1 MTIIYASQVVLFA
14 AWLMQFI
21 AWRREAVAR
30 QQLELQVEKLQ
41 ALATM
46 RRHPAVR
53 NRPLPGWAR
62 EMEGDADA

>member
-21 AWRREAVAR
+21 AWRRAVVAC

-46 RRHPAVR
+46 RRHPATR
-53 NRPLPGWAR
+53 NRPLPEWAQHL
-62 EMEGDADA
+62 EGDIDA

>member
-46 RRHPAVR
+46 RRHPAIR
-53 NRPLPGWAR
+53 NRPLPQWAR
-62 EMEGDADA
+62 ETEEGR

>member
-1 MTIIYASQVVLFA
+1 MTVQTISLALA
-14 AWLMQFI
+14 LLAWLLQFI

-41 ALATM
+41 TVATI

-62 EMEGDADA
+62 EMEGGADA

>member
-1 MTIIYASQVVLFA
+1 MAQVAVVVALL
-14 AWLMQFI
+14 AWLMQFV

-30 QQLELQVEKLQ
+30 QKLELQVEKLR

-62 EMEGDADA
+62 EMEGDVDA